1 MDTMDTI
8 DTLTMNGQTLFSDL
22 DDVRFDPVTKPS
34 HYNINGGMECI
45 DMIKERLGIDGFVF
59 YCRGSIDKYNHRAPH
74 KNSNPIE
81 DMKKLRQYADYAIK
95 ALEEKHK

>member
-1 MDTMDTI
+1 LFNDSDTI
-8 DTLTMNGQTLFSDL
+8 S
-22 DDVRFDPVTKPS
+22 FDPVTKPS

-74 KNSNPIE
+74 KNSNPVE

-95 ALEEKHK
+95 ALEEKHR